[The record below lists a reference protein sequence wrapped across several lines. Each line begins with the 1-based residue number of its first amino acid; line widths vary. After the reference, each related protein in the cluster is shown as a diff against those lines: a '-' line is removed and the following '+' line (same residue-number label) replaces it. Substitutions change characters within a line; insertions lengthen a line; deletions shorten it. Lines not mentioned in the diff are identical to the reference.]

1 MSSAKYIEAKKILE
15 KYNQSHV
22 LAFYDE
28 LDEESTVILLAQIL
42 SINFELMKRLYEHRN
57 DIPVDL
63 GRDKFEP
70 IESEILA
77 EMPPERIEKLRA
89 IGLAE
94 LKKGGLA
101 VVTMA
106 GGQGTRLGHDG
117 PKGTYDIGLPSGKSL
132 FELQCDQLKESREV
146 TGVSIPWYIMT
157 STENND
163 ATIKFFEEHD
173 YFGYGRDNVV
183 FFTQSMLP
191 MLDEEGK
198 LILADKGS
206 IKEGADGH
214 GGVFGSLKRKGCLDR
229 MTKQG
234 INWVFICGVDNCLMK
249 LADPI
254 FLGFAIESGCKAASK
269 PVLKRDPYEKA
280 GVFCRKNG
288 RPYVIE
294 YTEISDEMA
303 NLKDDKGNYVYG
315 DAHILGNIF
324 RLDFLK
330 EIADVGLPYHTAFKK
345 APYIDADGNLV
356 KPENPNAYKFEMFLF
371 DAFAFL
377 DDMALLRVKREDEF
391 APVKNKTGED
401 SPETAR
407 ELYLQYQQ
415 RKMEGKTY

>member
-1 MSSAKYIEAKKILE
+1 MLSSKYLKAKRILDD
-15 KYNQSHV
+15 YNQSHV
-22 LAFYDE
+22 LAFYNE
-28 LDEESTVILLAQIL
+28 LSDTSKDKLLDQIL
-42 SINFELMKRLYEHRN
+42 SIDFELVYKLYKQRN
-57 DIPVDL
+57 DTSVNLEKDEITPL
-63 GRDKFEP
+63 K
-70 IESEILA
+70 SEILA
-77 EMPPERIEKLRA
+77 DMSKSHVDKLKEA
-89 IGLAE
+89 GLEE

-117 PKGTYDIGLPSGKSL
+117 PKGTYDIGLPSHKSL
-132 FELQCDQLKESREV
+132 FELQCDQLKESREI
-146 TGVSIPWYIMT
+146 TGVTIPWYIMT
-157 STENND
+157 SKENND
-163 ATIKFFEEHD
+163 ATVEFFEKNN
-173 YFGYGRDNVV
+173 YFGYGKENIE

-191 MLDEEGK
+191 MINEDGK
-198 LILADKGS
+198 LILSKKDT

-214 GGVFGSLKRKGCLDR
+214 GGVFGSLKRSGCLDK
-229 MTKQG
+229 MSKSG
-234 INWVFICGVDNCLMK
+234 INWVFICGIDNCLMK

-254 FLGFAIESGCKAASK
+254 FLGFAISSGCFAASK

-288 RPYVIE
+288 KPYVIE

-303 NLKDDKGNYVYG
+303 NLKDENGQYVYG

-324 RLDFLK
+324 KLDFLR

-345 APYIDADGNLV
+345 TAYIDNSGNEI
-356 KPENPNAYKFEMFLF
+356 KPDEPNAYKFEMFLF

-377 DDMALLRVKREDEF
+377 DNIALLRVKREEEF

-407 ELYLQYQQ
+407 ELYLLNEK
-415 RKMEGKTY
+415 RKRDSQ